1 MLLLMSGW
9 LELWLIYEFMD
20 LFLDCGFMD
29 LFLVESLERS
39 SVITCRW
46 KSLSTMFLLLS
57 KLLGPVL
64 PVATV
69 TVCTLLDSITLL
81 NTRTMNTTRVST
93 ARKLAVSYTKVFVLE
108 VEGMNTCLLTLIS
121 DSSSS
126 SAPFSIASAMH
137 FLWKQK
143 TECELFCDS
152 IAHVFSLCYG
162 LTKTKMFWNQ
172 FLINIHSCLC
182 LWDCCGRRKFSTESN
197 FSGSDTLKA
206 TAGGVRI
213 RHVSNVRQCS
223 KLRLYYKLYAW
234 QIVPR
239 P

>member
-108 VEGMNTCLLTLIS
+108 VEGMKTCLLTLIS

-126 SAPFSIASAMH
+126 SAPFSIASAIS
-137 FLWKQK
+137 
-143 TECELFCDS
+143 D
-152 IAHVFSLCYG
+152 AFSLEAKDWMWIILWLHC
-162 LTKTKMFWNQ
+162 TR
-172 FLINIHSCLC
+172 FLAL
-182 LWDCCGRRKFSTESN
+182 LW
-197 FSGSDTLKA
+197 SDKDKNVLKS
-206 TAGGVRI
+206 I
-213 RHVSNVRQCS
+213 LN
-223 KLRLYYKLYAW
+223 
-234 QIVPR
+234 
-239 P
+239 